1 MGPNLAYYLQHLN
14 HFVEETEKIGEN
26 MHGDYEKLR
35 KAIDENKID
44 ELSKEELSRIHE
56 IFENGVQAY
65 EALVPQLAQLRPPAK
80 AMGVHKRLEK
90 TFQKYIA
97 DCQEMVEAVKDK
109 LDIERF
115 NASEAA
121 QDKSSEELAFC
132 IQKITRTLQ
141 LR

>member
-14 HFVEETEKIGEN
+14 SFVEETEKIGEN
-26 MHGDYEKLR
+26 MHADYEKLR
-35 KAIDENKID
+35 KAIDEGKTT
-44 ELSKEELSRIHE
+44 ELSEEVLASIHAE
-56 IFENGVQAY
+56 FAKGVTAY

-90 TFQKYIA
+90 TFKTYVA
-97 DCQEMVEAVKDK
+97 DCQDMVEAVEGS
-109 LDIERF
+109 LDIEKF